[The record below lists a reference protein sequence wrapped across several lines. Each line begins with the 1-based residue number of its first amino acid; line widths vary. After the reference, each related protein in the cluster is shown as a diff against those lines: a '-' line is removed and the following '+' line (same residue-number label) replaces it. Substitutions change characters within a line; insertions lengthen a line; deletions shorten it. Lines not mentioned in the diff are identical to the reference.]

1 MRKEILVIDGN
12 KAIRFLLQ
20 TIFRK
25 YYKVVA
31 VPDGISAME
40 YLRRSSKPHLIIASP
55 ELDDMGD
62 WKLIRHLSLSPLYN
76 EIPLIVIS
84 SQNEYLLRANIMKYN
99 VAECFSKPFDPL
111 KLIGAADAILL
122 GNRMHKV

>member
-20 TIFRK
+20 TIFKRH
-25 YYKVVA
+25 YKVVG

-40 YLRRSSKPHLIIASP
+40 HLRHSHKPHLIIASP
-55 ELDDMGD
+55 ELSDMQD
-62 WKLIRHLSLSPLYN
+62 WELIKHLSLSPLYS

-84 SQNEYLLRANIMKYN
+84 SREETALRAQTMRYK
-99 VAECFSKPFDPL
+99 VLECFSKPFDPL
-111 KLIGAADAILL
+111 KLIAATDAILMGSRL
-122 GNRMHKV
+122 HKF